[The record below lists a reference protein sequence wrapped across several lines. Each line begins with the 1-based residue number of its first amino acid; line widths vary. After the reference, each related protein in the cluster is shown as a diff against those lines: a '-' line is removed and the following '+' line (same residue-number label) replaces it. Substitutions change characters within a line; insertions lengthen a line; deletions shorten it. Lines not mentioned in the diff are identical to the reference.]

1 LRPSVIGKEVPIVT
15 TATGSY
21 TEQTVEVA
29 GRKLR
34 VLEGGKGA
42 PLVVLHHSTGN
53 PGWVPFHERLAERF
67 RTFAPDLPGYGQ
79 SERPEWARDARD
91 IAILIN
97 RLLQKLALGPA
108 TLVGLGFGGFI
119 AAELATM
126 NQAALKALVLVGA
139 AGLQPDEGEILD
151 QMLIDY
157 HEYVEA
163 GYRDGEAYHRALGDE
178 PATAFKELWDFSR
191 EMTARL
197 AWKPYMFNRRLAPL
211 LGEVE
216 TPALVIWGEKD
227 EVVPVSCARQYAAAL
242 PNAKTEIVPGAGHSV
257 EMEEPER
264 IAQLI
269 AAFAGS

>member
-1 LRPSVIGKEVPIVT
+1 VT
-15 TATGSY
+15 TATGSH
-21 TEQTVEVA
+21 TEQTLEVA

-34 VLEGGKGA
+34 VLEGGAGA

-53 PGWVPFHERLAERF
+53 PGWVPIFERLAERF
-67 RTFAPDLPGYGQ
+67 RTIVPDLPGYGQ
-79 SERPEWARDARD
+79 SERPEWAREARD
-91 IAILIN
+91 IAILVN
-97 RLLQKLALGPA
+97 RLLQRLKLGPI

-126 NQAALKALVLVGA
+126 NQQALSGLVLIGA
-139 AGLQPDEGEILD
+139 AGLQPNQGEILD

-163 GYRDGEAYHRALGDE
+163 GFRDGEAYHRALGDD
-178 PATAFKELWDFSR
+178 PVAAFKELWDFSR

-197 AWKPYMFNRRLAPL
+197 AWRPYMFNRRLAPL
-211 LGEVE
+211 LGEVD
-216 TPALVIWGEKD
+216 TSTLVIWGEKD
-227 EVVPVSCARQYAAAL
+227 DVVPVSCAHQYAAAL
-242 PNAKTEIVPGAGHSV
+242 PNATLEIVAGAGHCV

-269 AAFAGS
+269 TTFAGK